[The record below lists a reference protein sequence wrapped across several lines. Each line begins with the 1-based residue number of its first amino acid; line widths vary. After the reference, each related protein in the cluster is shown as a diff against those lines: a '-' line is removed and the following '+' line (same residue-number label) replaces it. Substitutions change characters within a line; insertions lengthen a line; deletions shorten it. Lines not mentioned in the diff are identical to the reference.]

1 MPPRPSD
8 TAQVR
13 LPVQFRML
21 KPRNPSPTESAL
33 PFAIDPT
40 PLAETL
46 TAFGGVPLVVQTF
59 RSLGLPG
66 SVQREV
72 HIKARQR
79 GYDEATFVE
88 SFVVLHAVGGECLD
102 DFDRLREDPG
112 LAELLGHAVPSP
124 EAAQVSVCVP

>member
-1 MPPRPSD
+1 
-8 TAQVR
+8 
-13 LPVQFRML
+13 ML
-21 KPRNPSPTESAL
+21 KPRKPSPTESPL

-40 PLAETL
+40 PLSETL

-88 SFVVLHAVGGECLD
+88 SFVVLQAVGGECLD
-102 DFDRLREDPG
+102 DFDRLRGDPG

-124 EAAQVSVCVP
+124 EAARKFLYAFMTRR